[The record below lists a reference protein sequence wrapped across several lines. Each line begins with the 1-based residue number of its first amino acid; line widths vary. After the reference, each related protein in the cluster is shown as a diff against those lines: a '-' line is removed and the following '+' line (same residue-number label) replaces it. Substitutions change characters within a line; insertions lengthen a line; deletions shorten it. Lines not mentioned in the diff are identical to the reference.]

1 MTLMKVVSILMS
13 LLLIGC
19 PPEGESDGCPKT
31 MKCETDRE
39 MVCFELDNG
48 CKDECHY
55 YVFEQC
61 YEVCLHEIE
70 KSNTQV
76 VEVLR

>member
-1 MTLMKVVSILMS
+1 MKYIQVMAC
-13 LLLIGC
+13 LLLTGC
-19 PPEGESDGCPKT
+19 PPGDDPNCMKV

-39 MVCFELDNG
+39 MLCYEVDNG

-61 YEVCLHEIE
+61 YEVCLDDQPRTKEHQ
-70 KSNTQV
+70 NW
-76 VEVLR
+76 